1 MQIQIQ
7 YKEIKTKITYL
18 LQMVCT
24 IRSEICYFRFYL
36 YMLSL
41 NLYIY
46 EMTYFILIY
55 HIHLFLFIYDF

>member
-7 YKEIKTKITYL
+7 YIEIKTKITYL

-46 EMTYFILIY
+46 KMAYFILIY
-55 HIHLFLFIYDF
+55 HIHFFSLYL